1 MRHCNKYH
9 FPNFI
14 IFLAVPRLDL
24 AAGEGTAAKACL
36 LERQAYF
43 GFGLSESHCKK
54 LEMNLTSFILAEM
67 GREGSTHFRP
77 EFLQEP
83 EGDEAK
89 DAASNIEKKKR
100 KKGKDTAVEKSKAG
114 AGGSQ
119 KEEPSEEK
127 PPKKPKKTK
136 QNEQM
141 EEEEA
146 AKSEESMPW

>member
-1 MRHCNKYH
+1 M
-9 FPNFI
+9 
-14 IFLAVPRLDL
+14 

-36 LERQAYF
+36 LERQPYF
-43 GFGLSESHCKK
+43 GFGLSECHCKK
-54 LEMNLTSFILAEM
+54 LEMNLTNFILAEM

-89 DAASNIEKKKR
+89 DAGSNVEKKKR
-100 KKGKDTAVEKSKAG
+100 KKEGKDKEKKTKSG
-114 AGGSQ
+114 AGGNE
-119 KEEPSEEK
+119 KAEATEEK
-127 PPKKPKKTK
+127 PPKKPKKSK

-146 AKSEESMPW
+146 AASEESMPW